1 MKSYYIGDGDGL
13 DALKLIDRPEPA
25 AAPGRVVVR
34 MRAFSLNYRDVEIAN
49 GRYGAG
55 QSPRHLVP
63 LSDGVGEVVAIGAG
77 VTRLAVGDRV
87 TGSFMQEWIDGAF
100 EASVHQSALGGSID
114 GVFAEYVSFPDYGLV
129 QVPGYLTDEEAATL
143 TCAAVTAWNALFV
156 AGNVKPGQT
165 IVIQGTGG
173 VSIFALQF
181 AKLAGLRTIITSGS
195 DEKLARAAALG
206 ADIGINYRANP
217 DWDKEVIQLTHGL
230 GAEIVVDIGGE
241 DTLARSI
248 NAARGLGYIPV
259 IGYVSGKSFAAPLM
273 PLFLKNLNIR
283 GISVGSRRMFEQ
295 MNVTLAQH
303 ELRPVVDRVFEFGE
317 ARAALEYL
325 ESGKHFGK
333 VVIRA

>member
-13 DALKLIDRPEPA
+13 EALTLIDRPEPA
-25 AAPGRVVVR
+25 AEPGRVVVR

-63 LSDGVGEVVAIGAG
+63 LSDGVGEVVAVGAG

-87 TGSFMQEWIDGAF
+87 TAAFMQEWIDGAF
-100 EASVHQSALGGSID
+100 DAGVHKSALGGSID

-129 QVPGYLTDEEAATL
+129 KVPGYLTDEEAATL
-143 TCAAVTAWNALFV
+143 TCAGVTAWNALFV
-156 AGNVKPGQT
+156 AGNAKPGQT
-165 IVIQGTGG
+165 IVILGTGG
-173 VSIFALQF
+173 VAIFALQF
-181 AKLAGLRTIITSGS
+181 AKLAGLKTIVTSGS

-206 ADIGINYRANP
+206 ADFGINYRATP
-217 DWDKEVIQLTHGL
+217 DWDEEVLKLTDGR
-230 GAEIVVDIGGE
+230 GAEIVVEIGGE
-241 DTLARSI
+241 NTLPHSI
-248 NAARGLGYIPV
+248 RAARGLGYIPV
-259 IGYVSGKSFAAPLM
+259 IGYVSGKSFTLSLM

-295 MNVTLAQH
+295 MNETLAQR
-303 ELRPVVDRVFEFGE
+303 ELHPVVDRVFEFGE
-317 ARAALEYL
+317 ARAAFEYL